1 MQSLKTLSTSSS
13 VSRSP
18 ETGQMQD
25 SSLVLAL
32 SVSNFLLLT
41 QSQQVVLQLNHQHHA
56 VLVLVVQ
63 LQALQ
68 EVLVASL
75 VLLLLDL
82 AEDGQELLD
91 GQLLLALLLGGS
103 HLLAEGQRR
112 VEVQGAQNIANLA
125 SVDLTLT
132 LHIEDGEGE
141 LSPCKK

>member
-1 MQSLKTLSTSSS
+1 M
-13 VSRSP
+13 
-18 ETGQMQD
+18 
-25 SSLVLAL
+25 
-32 SVSNFLLLT
+32 F
-41 QSQQVVLQLNHQHHA
+41 QLNHQHCA

-63 LQALQ
+63 LQALE

-91 GQLLLALLLGGS
+91 GQFLLALLLGAS

-112 VEVQGAQNIANLA
+112 VEVQGAQHIANLA
-125 SVDLTLT
+125 SVDLALT

-141 LSPCKK
+141 LSPWKREGSDIAELAFGALFN